1 MAILETDVSEDLSA
15 AIAIFVKT
23 PGLSPIKTRLA
34 KNTGEEKALEFYNL
48 SVRAVEATVKNI
60 NTQGFWAVAE
70 EEGVDQWPSF
80 EALWTDDGGLGERQ
94 HHIYQTLLEKHEK
107 VILIG
112 ADAPQIS
119 PEILNEAIVALD
131 KHDFVIGPAHDGG
144 YYLFGGRIPVDK
156 DIWISVEWS
165 AEITREEFENALPSK
180 PLHLLFLTDV
190 DEVDDLKKTVQEMP
204 ENPSE
209 QQRQLIDWVVVNAT
223 GAAA

>member
-34 KNTGEEKALEFYNL
+34 KSIGEEKALEFYNL
-48 SVRAVEATVKNI
+48 SVRAVEEVVKSVEA
-60 NTQGFWAVAE
+60 QGFCAVAE

-80 EALWTDDGGLGERQ
+80 EALWADNGGLGERQ
-94 HHIYQTLLEKHEK
+94 HHIYKTLLEKHEK

-119 PEILNEAIVALD
+119 PEILNEAIAALD

-144 YYLFGGRIPVDK
+144 YTLFGGCVPVK
-156 DIWISVEWS
+156 KEVWVSVTWS
-165 AEITREEFENALPSK
+165 SEKTRDEFEGKLSSK
-180 PLHLLFLTDV
+180 PFHLSFLTDV
-190 DEVDDLKKTVQEMP
+190 DEATDLKKMIEEMP

-223 GAAA
+223 DAAA